1 MVKLKDIAKACNT
14 SVATVSRALNGSTEL
29 SKETTERIL
38 KIAKEMGYVP
48 NAYARALKSKKSY
61 DIGVIY
67 YDATFGG
74 LKHEYFSG
82 ILNALKVEAESKGFS
97 ITFLSKRTNKD
108 MTYLQLARYLN
119 MDGVIIVTEEFDNPE
134 VIELVKSDLPVVT
147 IDYVF
152 NSSTAIMSDNTEGT
166 KKLVHY
172 AKNLGH
178 RKIAFIH
185 GEYTDVTKKRL
196 ASFYAGMKEC
206 NLPIIDEFVLDG
218 SFHNPKV
225 CGHLTKEL
233 MKRKERP
240 TCILAPDDI
249 SMIGSLSALNE
260 MGFNVPEDISVIG
273 YDGIDFSRF
282 YRPKFT
288 TYIQNYEELGKA
300 AANELINRIFNPET
314 FIPKTIMVN
323 GMIQEGNTTAPLKKS
338 K

>member
-14 SVATVSRALNGSTEL
+14 SVATVSRALNGSNEL

-67 YDATFGG
+67 YDATLGG
-74 LKHEYFSG
+74 LKHEYFSS

-97 ITFLSKRTNKD
+97 ITFLSKRKD
-108 MTYLQLARYLN
+108 KNLSYLQLARYMN
-119 MDGVIIVTEEFDNPE
+119 MDGVVIVTEEFDNPQ
-134 VIELVKSDLPVVT
+134 VIELVNSDIPTVT

-166 KKLVHY
+166 KRLVKY
-172 AKNLGH
+172 AKELGH

-206 NLPIIDEFVLDG
+206 HLEVNPDFVLDG

-233 MKRKERP
+233 MKKKEKP
-240 TCILAPDDI
+240 TCIIATDDI
-249 SMIGSLSALNE
+249 SMIGCLSALTE
-260 MGFNVPEDISVIG
+260 AGYKVPEDISVMG
-273 YDGIDFSRF
+273 YDGIDLSRF
-282 YRPKFT
+282 FRPKFT
-288 TYIQNYEELGKA
+288 TYIQNSEELGKEA
-300 AANELINRIFNPET
+300 ADELISRIFSPKT
-314 FIPKTIMVN
+314 FTPKTITVS
-323 GMIQEGNTTAPLKKS
+323 GEIQVGNTTAPLKK